1 MQTNCIMKLTREHT
15 TQSADTAIEGIRRK
29 LLELG
34 GRWTSARAKLVD
46 AFFACARPLT
56 IREAHRLSGAESDLV
71 STYRTVRTLQ
81 KIGALIAVDVTAE
94 GERYELSDA
103 HREHHHHLICT
114 GCGSV
119 EDFEDCF
126 AEALR
131 KKLIRRTRFKIAGH
145 DFKFYGQ
152 CSECAA

>member
-1 MQTNCIMKLTREHT
+1 MQITCIMKHTHAHT
-15 TQSADTAIEGIRRK
+15 TPHADTAIQGIRKK

-34 GRWTSARAKLVD
+34 GRWTDSRAKLLA
-46 AFFACARPLT
+46 AFFAHVRPLT
-56 IREAHRLSGAESDLV
+56 IREAHRLSGAGSDLV

-81 KIGALIAVDVTAE
+81 KLGVLVAVDVMAE
-94 GERYELSDA
+94 GERYELSDS

-114 GCGSV
+114 DCGSV

-126 AEALR
+126 AEELR
-131 KKLIRRTRFKIAGH
+131 KKLVRRTRFKIAHH